1 MADPRLEIER
11 KYLLSALPPVAEA
24 SPWMDI
30 EQGYLPGEVLVER
43 LRRERDENGERRYR
57 TVKAGSG
64 LSRVELEE
72 PATAELFDAMWVFTA
87 GRRLRKRRYLVPDVN
102 NRVTWEVDS
111 FTDRP
116 LVLAEVELT
125 SEDQETV
132 IPEWL
137 APYLVREVTGETAYL
152 NHELARQEVS
162 HDAR

>member
-102 NRVTWEVDS
+102 
-111 FTDRP
+111 
-116 LVLAEVELT
+116 
-125 SEDQETV
+125 
-132 IPEWL
+132 
-137 APYLVREVTGETAYL
+137 
-152 NHELARQEVS
+152 
-162 HDAR
+162 